1 MRPALPCRLLA
12 LLAGALCALPLLLAP
27 PASAGP
33 AADAIGW
40 TTTGKLG
47 VARERAAGVLLN
59 DGRVLVMGGQNCGSV
74 SCTYFG
80 TSEFY
85 NPSAGTWTL
94 GPSMS
99 TARTDFEAVLLGNG
113 KVLAIGGTNGSGNQS
128 ADLWNPATNLF
139 SSGGSFSLAMD
150 SGFVAVV
157 LASGK
162 VLVVGG
168 CCGGAPYNQ
177 TTVIYDPA
185 TNTWANGP
193 QLSTERYA
201 PTATLLPNGKV
212 LVAGGIDDDG
222 DVLAS
227 TELYNPVT
235 NTFSPGPG
243 MFNERWSAQAALMP
257 NGRVLV
263 VGGVGDSGFLGES
276 EVYNQVT
283 NSFGDLVTGRP
294 ARTEQTANP
303 VLTNDGRMLVAG
315 GNGSLRTSELYDFAT
330 ATWTSTPQL
339 VAGRRDHVLLR
350 LRTGLVLAAGGDNF
364 SKSLRSAELFEPATL
379 PTAYATPNPV
389 IRGVNVTIA
398 GAGFSPGET
407 VRLTNNGVQFATA
420 TADGSGAFS
429 VSVPTGG
436 FTPRVYID
444 LATGLTSG
452 RAAYFSAP
460 VVAA

>member
-1 MRPALPCRLLA
+1 MRRLPVLLA
-12 LLAGALCALPLLLAP
+12 SVFCALPLFA
-27 PASAGP
+27 AP
-33 AADAIGW
+33 AAATPSTDAIGW
-40 TTTGKLG
+40 TNTGKLG

-59 DGRVLVMGGQNCGSV
+59 DGRVLVMGGQNCDVV

-80 TSEFY
+80 TTEFY
-85 NPSAGTWTL
+85 NPTTGTWNL

-113 KVLAIGGTNGSGNQS
+113 RVLAIGGTNGTGNQT
-128 ADLWNPATNLF
+128 ADIWNPATNLF
-139 SSGGSFSLAMD
+139 TGAGSFTGARD

-168 CCGGAPYNQ
+168 CCGGTPYLSG
-177 TTVIYDPA
+177 TVIYDPA
-185 TNTWANGP
+185 TNSWANGP
-193 QLSTERYA
+193 SMGSTRYA

-212 LVAGGIDDDG
+212 LVAGGIDSSG
-222 DVLAS
+222 TVLSS

-235 NTFSPGPG
+235 NSFTPGPT

-257 NGRVLV
+257 NGRVLI
-263 VGGVGDSGFLGES
+263 VGGVSDSGFLGES
-276 EVYNQVT
+276 EVYSQVT

-303 VLTNDGRMLVAG
+303 VVTNDGRMLVAG
-315 GNGSLRTSELYDFAT
+315 GNGSLRTSELYDYTT
-330 ATWTSTPQL
+330 ATWTATPQL

-350 LRTGLVLAAGGDNF
+350 LRSGLVLAAGGDNF
-364 SKSLRSAELFEPATL
+364 SKSLRSAERFEPATL

-389 IRGVNVTIA
+389 IRGVDVTIA
-398 GAGFSPGET
+398 GTGFLAGET
-407 VRLTNNGVQFATA
+407 VRLTNNGIQFGTT
-420 TADGSGAFS
+420 TADGGGAFS
-429 VSVPTGG
+429 VSIPTGG
-436 FTPRVYID
+436 FTPKAYID

-452 RAAYFSAP
+452 RTAYFSAP
-460 VVAA
+460 VVAG